1 MMWFVYMLRCRDNS
15 IYTGITNNLD
25 KRIGTHMSGYGSKY
39 LRGKLPVE
47 LIYKENFSDRSSAS
61 KREIEVKK
69 LKKKDKELLIKSAKQ
84 LSRRKNV

>member
-1 MMWFVYMLRCRDNS
+1 
-15 IYTGITNNLD
+15 
-25 KRIGTHMSGYGSKY
+25 MSGYGSNY

-61 KREIEVKK
+61 KREIELKK

>member
-1 MMWFVYMLRCRDNS
+1 MLRCRDNS

-25 KRIGTHMSGYGSKY
+25 KRIETHMSGYGSKY
-39 LRGKLPVE
+39 LRGKPPVE